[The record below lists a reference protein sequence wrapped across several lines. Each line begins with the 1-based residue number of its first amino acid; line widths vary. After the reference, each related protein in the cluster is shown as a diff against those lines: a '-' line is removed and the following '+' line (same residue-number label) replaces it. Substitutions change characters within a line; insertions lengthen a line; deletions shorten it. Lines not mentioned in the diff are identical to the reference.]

1 MSCTVCSI
9 IAVGNNALVVRSCN
23 NEGME
28 GQQIKRVEYRFTL
41 TPERDD
47 NALLKSASQLKSLAK
62 QVEQQH
68 VIPNLV
74 SADVYLNPGIG
85 VTFVVVVDVDS
96 WDTASAQSEAAV
108 DELISKMGIT
118 VIDEED
124 PAELPEGDTVLN
136 ALGTSLVP
144 A

>member
-1 MSCTVCSI
+1 MLWVI
-9 IAVGNNALVVRSCN
+9 YSCN
-23 NEGME
+23 NGGME
-28 GQQIKRVEYRFTL
+28 GRQIKRVEYRFTL
-41 TPERDD
+41 TPERDV
-47 NALLKSASQLKSLAK
+47 NNLLKSASQLKSLAK
-62 QVEQQH
+62 RVEQQH

-85 VTFVVVVDVDS
+85 VTFVVVMDVDS

-108 DELISKMGIT
+108 DELISRMGIT

-124 PAELPEGDTVLN
+124 PTELPEGDTVLN
-136 ALGTSLVP
+136 ALGSMLAP